1 MSEAPSQVRHSLT
14 ISEQGSQGHD
24 EELEEDSS
32 STASFVTCL
41 EAESFHCPSTCETVN
56 PGVFKSTDSIQGEA
70 ALAEAH
76 GISGESTKIEKKQAG
91 DESKLGE
98 DESALSMSEGN
109 YLNRDR
115 LGPASD
121 FPQPARRRNPTLL
134 AVLTGAKSGSLSSA
148 LARPQVSGK
157 TNRAAGSAKTLKTTN
172 QRGHANLA
180 ELYARFDKVRVEGWR
195 ADLPELDSREALAQA
210 RPTAASTQVFD
221 HDNMNKLR
229 CQFCRLFFTKEQNVR
244 ELDNGSSPCSYH
256 PGKHATRQTSRLPII
271 LTAY

>member
-1 MSEAPSQVRHSLT
+1 MGGTVK
-14 ISEQGSQGHD
+14 QGVS
-24 EELEEDSS
+24 
-32 STASFVTCL
+32 
-41 EAESFHCPSTCETVN
+41 
-56 PGVFKSTDSIQGEA
+56 KSTDSIQGEA

-76 GISGESTKIEKKQAG
+76 GISGECTKVEKRQAG

-98 DESALSMSEGN
+98 DESAHSVSEGSN
-109 YLNRDR
+109 LNRDR

-121 FPQPARRRNPTLL
+121 YPQPVRRRSPTLL
-134 AVLTGAKSGSLSSA
+134 AFLKAAKRGSFSSA

-157 TNRAAGSAKTLKTTN
+157 TNRAAVGAKALKTTN

-195 ADLPELDSREALAQA
+195 ADLLELDSREALAQA

-256 PGKHATRQTSRLPII
+256 PGKHATRRTSRLPII